1 MIKVKESSQN
11 ARTLKFLY
19 DMPVELTRAIR
30 QGFYVSGKQVVADL
44 NKDMKAPK
52 SGRTYKVYR
61 GIGGSKLKKARVHI
75 ASAPSET
82 PAVITG
88 KFRKSV
94 DFAVRGNREL
104 EFGANESAPEYA
116 EFLENGTSKMEAR
129 QPFKRTVIKNKERIK
144 SNIDTRLKQ
153 ALGGKKWKQFKL

>member
-1 MIKVKESSQN
+1 MIKVKAGSDN
-11 ARTLKFLY
+11 KKTMKFLY
-19 DMPVELTRAIR
+19 ELPVDLTKAIR
-30 QGFYVSGKQVVADL
+30 QGFYTSGKQLVADL

-61 GIGGSKLKKARVHI
+61 GVSGKLKKPKLHV

-82 PAVITG
+82 PAIITG

-94 DFAVRGNREL
+94 DFAVRGNRTL

-116 EFLENGTSKMEAR
+116 EFLEKGTSKMQAR
-129 QPFKRTVIKNKERIK
+129 EPFKRTVLKLKDKIK
-144 SNIDTRLKQ
+144 SNIDIQLKK
-153 ALGGKKWKQFKL
+153 AMEGRK

>member
-1 MIKVKESSQN
+1 MIKVKTGSDNEK
-11 ARTLKFLY
+11 TMKFLY
-19 DMPVELTRAIR
+19 ELPVDLTKAIR
-30 QGFYVSGKQVVADL
+30 QGFYTSGKQLVADL

-61 GIGGSKLKKARVHI
+61 GVSGKLKKPKLHV

-82 PAVITG
+82 PAIITG

-94 DFAVRGNREL
+94 DFAVRGNRTL

-116 EFLENGTSKMEAR
+116 EFLEKGTSKMQAR
-129 QPFKRTVIKNKERIK
+129 EPFKRTVLKLKDKIK
-144 SNIDTRLKQ
+144 SNIDIQLKK
-153 ALGGKKWKQFKL
+153 ALEGRKWKGFT

>member
-1 MIKVKESSQN
+1 MIKIKESPQN

-19 DMPVELTRAIR
+19 EMPVELTKAIR
-30 QGFYVSGKQVVADL
+30 QGFYVSGKQLVADL

-52 SGRTYKVYR
+52 SGKSYKIYR
-61 GIGGSKLKKARVHI
+61 GIGGSKLKKPRIHTS
-75 ASAPSET
+75 SAPSET

-104 EFGANESAPEYA
+104 EFGANENAPEYA
-116 EFLENGTSKMEAR
+116 EFLENGTSKMKAR
-129 QPFKRTVIKNKERIK
+129 KPFERTVLKNKERIK
-144 SNIDTRLKQ
+144 SNIDIRLKQ
-153 ALGGKKWKQFKL
+153 ALRGKKWKESKL

>member
-1 MIKVKESSQN
+1 MIKVKAGSDNEK
-11 ARTLKFLY
+11 TMKFLY
-19 DMPVELTRAIR
+19 ELPVDLTKAIR
-30 QGFYVSGKQVVADL
+30 QGFYTSGKQLVADL

-61 GIGGSKLKKARVHI
+61 GVSGKLKKPKLHV

-82 PAVITG
+82 PAIITG

-94 DFAVRGNREL
+94 DFAVRGNRTL

-116 EFLENGTSKMEAR
+116 EFLEKGTSKMQAR
-129 QPFKRTVIKNKERIK
+129 EPFKRTVLKLKDKIK
-144 SNIDTRLKQ
+144 SNIDIQLKK
-153 ALGGKKWKQFKL
+153 AMEGRKWKEFT

>member
-1 MIKVKESSQN
+1 MIKVKESPQN
-11 ARTLKFLY
+11 AITLKFLY
-19 DMPVELTRAIR
+19 EMPVELTKAIR
-30 QGFYVSGKQVVADL
+30 QGFYTSGKQLVADL

-52 SGRTYKVYR
+52 SGRIYKVYR
-61 GIGGSKLKKARVHI
+61 GIGGAKLKKPRLHR

-104 EFGANESAPEYA
+104 EFGANQSAPKYA
-116 EFLENGTSKMEAR
+116 EFLEKGTSKMEAR
-129 QPFKRTVIKNKERIK
+129 EPFKRTVIKNKEKIK

-153 ALGGKKWKQFKL
+153 VLGGRR

>member
-1 MIKVKESSQN
+1 MIKVKAGSDNEK
-11 ARTLKFLY
+11 TMKFLY
-19 DMPVELTRAIR
+19 ELPVDLTKAIR
-30 QGFYVSGKQVVADL
+30 QGFYTSGKQLVADL

-61 GIGGSKLKKARVHI
+61 GVSGKLKKPKLHV

-82 PAVITG
+82 PAIITG

-94 DFAVRGNREL
+94 DFAVRGNRTL

-116 EFLENGTSKMEAR
+116 EFLENGTSKMQAR
-129 QPFKRTVIKNKERIK
+129 EPFKRTVLKLKDKIK
-144 SNIDTRLKQ
+144 SNIDIQLKK
-153 ALGGKKWKQFKL
+153 AMEGRKWKGFT

>member
-19 DMPVELTRAIR
+19 ELPVELTKAIR
-30 QGFYVSGKQVVADL
+30 QGFYTSGKQLVADL
-44 NKDMKAPK
+44 NKDMKQPK
-52 SGRTYKVYR
+52 SGKSYKVYR
-61 GIGGSKLKKARVHI
+61 GLNGGKLKKPRIHT

-82 PAVITG
+82 PAVVTG

-104 EFGANESAPEYA
+104 EFGANENAPEYA
-116 EFLENGTSKMEAR
+116 KFLEEGTSKMEAR
-129 QPFKRTVIKNKERIK
+129 EPFKRTVIKNKERIK
-144 SNIDTRLKQ
+144 ANIDTRLKQ
-153 ALGGKKWKQFKL
+153 ALGGKK

>member
-1 MIKVKESSQN
+1 MIKVKAGSDNEK
-11 ARTLKFLY
+11 TMKFLY
-19 DMPVELTRAIR
+19 ELPVDLTKAIR
-30 QGFYVSGKQVVADL
+30 QGFYTSGKQLVADL

-61 GIGGSKLKKARVHI
+61 GVSGKLKKPKLHV

-82 PAVITG
+82 PAIITG

-94 DFAVRGNREL
+94 DFAVRGNRTL

-116 EFLENGTSKMEAR
+116 EFLEKGTSKMQAR
-129 QPFKRTVIKNKERIK
+129 EPFKRTVLKLKDKIK
-144 SNIDTRLKQ
+144 SNIDIQLKK
-153 ALGGKKWKQFKL
+153 AMESRK

>member
-1 MIKVKESSQN
+1 MIKVKAGSDNEK
-11 ARTLKFLY
+11 TMKFLY
-19 DMPVELTRAIR
+19 ELPVDLTKAIR
-30 QGFYVSGKQVVADL
+30 QGFYTSGKQLVADL

-61 GIGGSKLKKARVHI
+61 GVSGKLKKPKLHV

-82 PAVITG
+82 PAIITG

-94 DFAVRGNREL
+94 DFAVRGNRTL

-116 EFLENGTSKMEAR
+116 EFLENGTSKMQAR
-129 QPFKRTVIKNKERIK
+129 EPFKRTVLKLKDKIK
-144 SNIDTRLKQ
+144 SNIDIQLKK
-153 ALGGKKWKQFKL
+153 ALEGRK

>member
-1 MIKVKESSQN
+1 MIKVKAGSDNEK
-11 ARTLKFLY
+11 TMKFLY
-19 DMPVELTRAIR
+19 ELPVDLTKAIR
-30 QGFYVSGKQVVADL
+30 QGFYISGKQLVADL

-61 GIGGSKLKKARVHI
+61 GVSGKLKKPKLHV

-82 PAVITG
+82 PAIITG

-94 DFAVRGNREL
+94 DFAVRGNRTL

-116 EFLENGTSKMEAR
+116 EFLEKGTSKMQAR
-129 QPFKRTVIKNKERIK
+129 EPFKRTVLKLKDKIK
-144 SNIDTRLKQ
+144 SNIDIQLKK
-153 ALGGKKWKQFKL
+153 AMEGRK

>member
-1 MIKVKESSQN
+1 MIKVKAGSDNEK
-11 ARTLKFLY
+11 TMKFLY
-19 DMPVELTRAIR
+19 ELPVDLTKAIR
-30 QGFYVSGKQVVADL
+30 QGFYTSGKQLVADL

-61 GIGGSKLKKARVHI
+61 GVSGKLKKPKLHV

-82 PAVITG
+82 PAIITG

-94 DFAVRGNREL
+94 DFAVRGNRTL

-116 EFLENGTSKMEAR
+116 EFLEKGTSKMQAR
-129 QPFKRTVIKNKERIK
+129 EPFKRTVLKLKDKIK
-144 SNIDTRLKQ
+144 SNIDIQLKK
-153 ALGGKKWKQFKL
+153 AMESRKWKGFT